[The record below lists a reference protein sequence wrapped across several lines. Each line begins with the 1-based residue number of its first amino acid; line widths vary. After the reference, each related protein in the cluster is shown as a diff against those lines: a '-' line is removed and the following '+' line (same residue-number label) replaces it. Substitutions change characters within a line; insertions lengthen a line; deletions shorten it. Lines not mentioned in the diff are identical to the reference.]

1 MNVPRLAN
9 RSLDVPEKRS
19 QESRSCH
26 ADMAECCWARADGT
40 GSSVSPP
47 GLGWSLS
54 QTANTGLPMKKK
66 MNLLECE
73 KITFSFYSMLELRF

>member
-1 MNVPRLAN
+1 M
-9 RSLDVPEKRS
+9 
-19 QESRSCH
+19 
-26 ADMAECCWARADGT
+26 
-40 GSSVSPP
+40 SPP

-73 KITFSFYSMLELRF
+73 KITFSFYSMLELRFEVLHFS